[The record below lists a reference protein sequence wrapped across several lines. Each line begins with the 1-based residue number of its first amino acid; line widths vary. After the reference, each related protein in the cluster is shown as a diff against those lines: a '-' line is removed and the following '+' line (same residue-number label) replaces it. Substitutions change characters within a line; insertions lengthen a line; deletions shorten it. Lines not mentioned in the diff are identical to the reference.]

1 MSLHKISILEG
12 LQLRRAL
19 YSARRNPRTSR
30 FRMAFHMTSGRAH
43 VCARKNAIGQ
53 IWRPPPP
60 PTGGGVAT
68 TCWQVFQTVN
78 LRDGPSELVAHIS
91 FFVHG
96 QVRRHGSSDATAA
109 RTQRKSYATQARRNA
124 SQAQRQLGHNA
135 SQTQRRSDAA
145 QFQNCLLSP
154 NDFDPNPYQSVFG
167 VCPTLSCMHPESKD
181 CLLVMLQRV
190 SNLGSLLSEGLHLHT
205 QAMVSISRS
214 DGLHVSTHSVH
225 KVKVSMSQ
233 PRVSAK

>member
-1 MSLHKISILEG
+1 MCAQEC
-12 LQLRRAL
+12 
-19 YSARRNPRTSR
+19 NRTDL
-30 FRMAFHMTSGRAH
+30 AT
-43 VCARKNAIGQ
+43 
-53 IWRPPPP
+53 PP
-60 PTGGGVAT
+60 PTVGVAT

-78 LRDGPSELVAHIS
+78 LRDGPSELAAHIS

-124 SQAQRQLGHNA
+124 SHAQRQLGHDA

-145 QFQNCLLSP
+145 QFQNCLPSP

-167 VCPTLSCMHPESKD
+167 VCPTLSCMHPESQD

-190 SNLGSLLSEGLHLHT
+190 SNLWSPLSEVLNLHT
-205 QAMVSISRS
+205 QARVSMSRS
-214 DGLHVSTHSVH
+214 EGLHVSTHVVH
-225 KVKVSMSQ
+225 KVGVSMSQ
-233 PRVSAK
+233 PGVSAQ